1 MLGSGLHEI
10 KKLSESELYADFPG
24 VKNAPG
30 LEYYLGAPLI
40 NENEH
45 ALGALCVIDFEE
57 RNLSE
62 EQKKQLK
69 IVADEVMARLELR
82 KKNIELKKANRHKIE
97 LVKILSHDMRSPLSG
112 IIGVSSLLSETLS
125 VDDQEKELI
134 NIIEQSATQ
143 LNHMIDEVLSY
154 AVLESDGFKIN
165 RKNTEIDA
173 IIDKMQRLYNPSARN
188 KNVDLTIHNENIDEA
203 LHIDK
208 EKFEQIFGNLL
219 SNSIKFTK
227 PGGSIKATLKKI
239 PGKERDFLHLHVA
252 DSGIGMPDKVVKTL
266 FDQNSGYSEEGTSGE
281 KTSGLGLRI
290 VKHFVDLHNGS
301 INVESEPGKGSDFHI
316 RLPV

>member
-1 MLGSGLHEI
+1 
-10 KKLSESELYADFPG
+10 
-24 VKNAPG
+24 
-30 LEYYLGAPLI
+30 
-40 NENEH
+40 
-45 ALGALCVIDFEE
+45 
-57 RNLSE
+57 
-62 EQKKQLK
+62 
-69 IVADEVMARLELR
+69 MARLELR

-125 VDDQEKELI
+125 ADDEEKELI